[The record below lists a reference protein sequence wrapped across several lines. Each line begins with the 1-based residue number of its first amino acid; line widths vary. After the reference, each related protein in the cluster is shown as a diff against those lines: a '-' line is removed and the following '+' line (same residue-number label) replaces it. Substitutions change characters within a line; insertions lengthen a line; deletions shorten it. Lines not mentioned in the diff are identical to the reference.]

1 MRRSWEP
8 PTPSGSTGCYSPS
21 TTPGSRPLR
30 RSSSCAP
37 RRTPRPTSNASLT
50 ATPSGFCASEHDPTV
65 TKHADN
71 ANECNLAVA
80 VKKQGWDSYMS
91 LILENM
97 FGRSASELPPP
108 VRISLLSQGTI
119 LATSLALAAELGIA
133 DLLADG
139 PRSSEEL
146 AQATSMHPRSLY
158 RLLRLLCS
166 VGVFTEIRT
175 DSFAQTPLSECLRT
189 GVPGSMRSWLR
200 MIGLK
205 NRSRMHAEALHSIKT
220 GEPVFERV
228 TGMGF
233 FEYHTAHPEEGEIFN
248 QAMND
253 MGQGVAAAVV
263 QSYDFSG
270 IGKIIDVGGGHGT
283 LIAPILQKYP
293 EMTGILF
300 DSPHVAERARE
311 SIASAGLAHRCEI
324 VGGDFLKS
332 VPAGCDAYLLR
343 WIIHNWDHERAIT
356 LLRNCRQAMGASSR
370 LLLIEMVI
378 PTGNEFHPGKFLD
391 YIMLTFQSGQERTE
405 EEYDSLLREADLRL
419 NKVEPTGS
427 PLSVIEAVPR

>member
-1 MRRSWEP
+1 VA
-8 PTPSGSTGCYSPS
+8 
-21 TTPGSRPLR
+21 PL
-30 RSSSCAP
+30 SFAI
-37 RRTPRPTSNASLT
+37 
-50 ATPSGFCASEHDPTV
+50 

-71 ANECNLAVA
+71 ANECNGAGA
-80 VKKQGWDSYMS
+80 VKKQGFNSYMS
-91 LILENM
+91 AILEDM

-108 VRISLLSQGTI
+108 IRISLLSQGTI
-119 LATSLALAAELGIA
+119 IATSLALAAELGIA

-139 PRSSEEL
+139 PRSSDEL
-146 AQATSMHPRSLY
+146 AQATSTHPRSLY

-166 VGVFTEIRT
+166 VGVFNEIQT
-175 DSFAQTPLSECLRT
+175 DSFVQTPLSECLRT

-205 NRSRMHAEALHSIKT
+205 VRYHAHAEALYSVKT
-220 GEPVFERV
+220 GEPAFKRV
-228 TGMGF
+228 TGMEF
-233 FEYHTAHPEEGEIFN
+233 FDYLAAHPDEGEIFN

-253 MGQGVAAAVV
+253 MGKVVAAAVA

-283 LIAPILQKYP
+283 LIAAVLRKYP
-293 EMTGILF
+293 QMTGILF

-311 SIASAGLAHRCEI
+311 SIASAGLAHRCEV
-324 VGGDFLKS
+324 VGGDFFKS

-356 LLRNCRQAMGASSR
+356 VLRNCRRAMGERSR

-378 PTGNEFHPGKFLD
+378 PTGNEFHQGKFLD
-391 YIMLTFQSGQERTE
+391 YIMLTTHSGQERTE

-419 NKVEPTGS
+419 NKVQPTGS
-427 PLSVIEAVPR
+427 PLSIIEAVPR

>member
-1 MRRSWEP
+1 M
-8 PTPSGSTGCYSPS
+8 
-21 TTPGSRPLR
+21 
-30 RSSSCAP
+30 SS
-37 RRTPRPTSNASLT
+37 
-50 ATPSGFCASEHDPTV
+50 
-65 TKHADN
+65 
-71 ANECNLAVA
+71 
-80 VKKQGWDSYMS
+80 M
-91 LILENM
+91 LENL
-97 FGRSASELPPP
+97 FGRSATELPPP
-108 VRISLLSQGTI
+108 IRISLLSHGTI
-119 LATSLALAAELGIA
+119 ISTSLALAAELGIA
-133 DLLADG
+133 DLLTDG

-146 AQATSMHPRSLY
+146 AQATSTHPRSLY

-166 VGVFTEIRT
+166 FGVFTEIQP
-175 DSFAQTPLSECLRT
+175 DSFAQTPLSECLRA
-189 GVPGSMRSWLR
+189 GVRGSMRSWLR
-200 MIGLK
+200 MVVLK
-205 NRSRMHAEALHSIKT
+205 VRYQTHAESLYSVKT
-220 GEPVFERV
+220 REPACKHL
-228 TGMGF
+228 TGMEF
-233 FEYHTAHPEEGEIFN
+233 FDYLAAHPDEGEIFN

-253 MGQGVAAAVV
+253 MGQVVAAAVA

-270 IGKIIDVGGGHGT
+270 IGRIIDVGGGHGT
-283 LIAPILQKYP
+283 LIAAILQKYP
-293 EMTGILF
+293 QMAGILF

-405 EEYDSLLREADLRL
+405 AEYDSLLREADLRI
-419 NKVEPTGS
+419 NKVTPTGS